1 MIKADPLGL
10 EVIYIQAKK
19 WEQYVC
25 RPEIQKFAG
34 SLESGRAKKGVF
46 ITTSGFSSDAQEAS
60 VTHQEGRTARA
71 LRRMATSGGMRGSLL
86 CSLAPLSGTDSRAR
100 LRAWL
105 LAVPNGR
112 VQGQYLLL
120 NHEPVTDPW
129 SSSFS

>member
-46 ITTSGFSSDAQEAS
+46 ITTSGFSSDAQDYVERIEKRI
-60 VTHQEGRTARA
+60 VLIDGPR
-71 LRRMATSGGMRGSLL
+71 
-86 CSLAPLSGTDSRAR
+86 LAQLMIDYGIGVSD
-100 LRAWL
+100 
-105 LAVPNGR
+105 
-112 VQGQYLLL
+112 
-120 NHEPVTDPW
+120 
-129 SSSFS
+129 SSSYTLKIIDSDYFGRRST